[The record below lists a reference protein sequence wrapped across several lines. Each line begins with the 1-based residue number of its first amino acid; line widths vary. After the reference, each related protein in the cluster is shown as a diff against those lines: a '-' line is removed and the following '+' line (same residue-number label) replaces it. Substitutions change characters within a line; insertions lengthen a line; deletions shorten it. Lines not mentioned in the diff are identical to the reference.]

1 MLDMK
6 DFVLVMQIILSVFLI
21 AAILLQSQGT
31 GLGSVWGGGGENY
44 HTKRGV
50 ERVLLYLTG
59 ILIFAFAIAT
69 ISSGVLI

>member
-1 MLDMK
+1 MQDII
-6 DFVLVMQIILSVFLI
+6 LVIQIILSIFLI
-21 AAILLQSQGT
+21 AAILLQAQGT

-59 ILIFAFAIAT
+59 FLILAFAITT